1 MKTLL
6 LKNLSPCALLIAA
19 SFLSPAAFAAAKKKE
34 ATPAATAAESKTE
47 KVNLNTADEKTIAGV
62 KGVGEKLAAELVK
75 NRPYKTWDDVSKV
88 KGIGSGKKLDSF
100 KMVLKLSE
108 GVPAAAA
115 PAEKSAKESK
125 TAMTEKAAAVAPTA
139 AAAPAAVA
147 GGAAAG
153 AAKAKSADVSSSV
166 TPQSPPVKG
175 MVWVNTSTKVFH
187 REGDEWYGKTKRGK
201 FMTEDEAIKAGYHES
216 KEKSQK
222 Q

>member
-1 MKTLL
+1 MKTLPIKRTL
-6 LKNLSPCALLIAA
+6 AVLALGVAV
-19 SFLSPAAFAAAKKKE
+19 SFLSPMAFAAEKKE
-34 ATPAATAAESKTE
+34 PAPAASAAESKTE
-47 KVNLNTADEKTIAGV
+47 KVNLNTADEKTIAGA
-62 KGVGEKLAAELVK
+62 KSVGEKLAEELVK

-88 KGIGSGKKLDSF
+88 KGVGSGKKLDSL

-115 PAEKSAKESK
+115 PAEKSVKESK

-153 AAKAKSADVSSSV
+153 ASKAKSADVSSSV
-166 TPQSPPVKG
+166 APQSPPVKG

-187 REGDEWYGKTKRGK
+187 REGDEWYGKTKHGK
-201 FMTEDEAIKAGYHES
+201 FMTEDDAIKAGYHES
-216 KEKSQK
+216 KEKPQK